1 MLEHGESW
9 EEIAKK
15 LPGQTPK
22 QCHDRYANYLR
33 DGLKSEPWTQEE
45 DEMLIE
51 MHKEI
56 GPKWVKMMKRLPGRS
71 GNDIKNRWHKHLIK
85 KEKLISNS
93 QIKNFDQKVNMG
105 YNQYINEQSN
115 MAEKLVAARP
125 FIIEPVFGNNYQ
137 TQKVPADS
145 NPNIKLTRK
154 TMIINNPPPNNHSKK
169 LVNFWHCLLS
179 TLICLMLL
187 ILLIDF

>member
-1 MLEHGESW
+1 MVKVGKKLQ
-9 EEIAKK
+9 KK
-15 LPGQTPK
+15 LPGQTLK

-115 MAEKLVAARP
+115 MAEKLVAARL

-169 LVNFWHCLLS
+169 
-179 TLICLMLL
+179 TG
-187 ILLIDF
+187 